1 MEAPDR
7 LSRSDSR
14 MQPVAIV
21 VALLS
26 GLGALSILALPL
38 LLVLLMV
45 LFDSLAHGLL
55 VLLGMLMTWAS
66 TLLQSGGSGLQQY
79 SAIVM
84 APLPVAMHAALQSAP
99 CLGGLMLVV
108 LRPRPGRSWWGV
120 ALLWCLSAGI
130 GGELVAV
137 TLLPGIAV
145 AAWFALRRA

>member
-1 MEAPDR
+1 MH
-7 LSRSDSR
+7 
-14 MQPVAIV
+14 PVAVV

-66 TLLQSGGSGLQQY
+66 TLLRAGGGSGLPAY
-79 SAIVM
+79 SAIVV